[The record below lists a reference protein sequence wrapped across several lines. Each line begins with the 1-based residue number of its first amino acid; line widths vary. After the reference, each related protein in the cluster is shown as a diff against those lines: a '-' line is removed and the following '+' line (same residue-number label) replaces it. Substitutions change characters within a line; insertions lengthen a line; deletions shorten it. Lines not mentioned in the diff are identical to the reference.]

1 MSRGVARRML
11 DMDDLITTA
20 EAAKI
25 LDASPRTIRWY
36 FDQRG
41 LKGREVG
48 GILLFL
54 RADVKNFVKPKRTG
68 RPKGSKSAKAPAKA
82 KPKKKGQR

>member
-41 LKGREVG
+41 LKVG